1 MFILILYSLT
11 IVKNEELKFVFEI
24 HRHGARAPFT
34 GIKNGIDCYGEKWIS
49 TNELTEVGK
58 RSHYLI
64 GVRNRRRFIEK
75 YKFLKNN
82 FDPEEIEIY
91 TTDYNRTIQSVYSQL
106 LGLYPAKTGKI
117 ISNNLINSTLIRP
130 NSKNYS
136 QFYIEKEKEYFSN
149 EKSNYSLPYNINV
162 FPLNFFYFPDHQ
174 IQLQSRS
181 NCPNLQ
187 YIRNEVET
195 REDIMNFMKKLTNK
209 YGKALMKL
217 ENTTNSTFLFKYI
230 NTHKYMDSF
239 IADLTDGRNLTSI
252 KNLIGEENMED
263 FKNLCFEYLF
273 LDWNGTNFYK
283 TKTAQVSMTYTFKT
297 ILKKMNDIIYNK
309 SKVKYLIYSLHDNT
323 IAGFEV
329 FNQLAFN
336 TSLQYTY
343 FAENIYFELY
353 MENKQH
359 FVRLI
364 SRDNIRLVVTY
375 QEFKEKVEKLLL
387 TDEEISE
394 FCGWD
399 KEKIENYTQIFK
411 LFILII
417 NTLLF
422 LLLIFNYIR
431 KMK

>member
-1 MFILILYSLT
+1 
-11 IVKNEELKFVFEI
+11 
-24 HRHGARAPFT
+24 
-34 GIKNGIDCYGEKWIS
+34 
-49 TNELTEVGK
+49 
-58 RSHYLI
+58 
-64 GVRNRRRFIEK
+64 
-75 YKFLKNN
+75 
-82 FDPEEIEIY
+82 
-91 TTDYNRTIQSVYSQL
+91 
-106 LGLYPAKTGKI
+106 
-117 ISNNLINSTLIRP
+117 
-130 NSKNYS
+130 
-136 QFYIEKEKEYFSN
+136 
-149 EKSNYSLPYNINV
+149 
-162 FPLNFFYFPDHQ
+162 
-174 IQLQSRS
+174 
-181 NCPNLQ
+181 
-187 YIRNEVET
+187 
-195 REDIMNFMKKLTNK
+195 MNFMKKLTNK

-230 NTHKYMDSF
+230 TTHKYMDSF

-353 MENKQH
+353 MENKQY